1 MLTSN
6 RCIVHLDLDTFFV
19 SVERLL
25 NSNLIGKPVIIGGTS
40 DRGVVAS
47 CSYEA
52 RQFGVHSAM
61 PMKMARILCDH
72 AIVVR
77 GDMDQYS
84 KYSKMVTEIISEQA
98 PVYEKASID
107 EHYLDITGMDR
118 FFGNLKWSQEL
129 RQKITHETGLPV
141 SFGISINKTVS
152 KIATNEAKPN
162 GLLQVPY
169 HRIHPFMDPLSIKKI
184 PMIGNRTYMLLRSM
198 GISTIN
204 TLRFIPI
211 DMMERVM
218 GKNGIVIWKKANG
231 IDPTPVQQYSERK
244 SIGTERTFE
253 TDTID
258 VAMLRN
264 ILIGMVEKITFQLRK
279 EQRLTS
285 CVTVKI
291 RYSNFDTHTLQKHI
305 PYTAFD
311 HILLKTAQELFEKLY
326 TRRML
331 IRLIGVKFS
340 SLVQGS
346 QQLNMFED
354 TPEMTNL
361 YQAMDRIRK
370 RFGSKAIRRAAGMK
384 EVQKRTVGEPGTG
397 FNHLTLTDHS
407 VPGSRFQVP
416 GSKSK
421 VSG

>member
-1 MLTSN
+1 MLTSD

-84 KYSKMVTEIISEQA
+84 KYSKMVTQVIAEQA

-107 EHYLDITGMDR
+107 EHYLDITGLDR

-162 GLLQVPY
+162 GLLQVPFQS
-169 HRIHPFMDPLSIKKI
+169 IHPFMDPLSIKKI

-204 TLRFIPI
+204 TLRQIPV
-211 DMMERVM
+211 DMMDRVM

-258 VAMLRN
+258 VVMLKN

-361 YQAMDRIRK
+361 YQAMDRIRL
-370 RFGSKAIRRAAGMK
+370 RFGTKAIRRAAGMK
-384 EVQKRTVGEPGTG
+384 EVT
-397 FNHLTLTDHS
+397 
-407 VPGSRFQVP
+407 
-416 GSKSK
+416 GSKFKVQGSK
-421 VSG
+421 FEVSGSISLEERQV